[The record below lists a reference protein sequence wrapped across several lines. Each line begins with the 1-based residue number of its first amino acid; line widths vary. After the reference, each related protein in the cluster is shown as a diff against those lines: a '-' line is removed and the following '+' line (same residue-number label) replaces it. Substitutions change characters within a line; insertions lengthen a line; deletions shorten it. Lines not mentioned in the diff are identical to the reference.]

1 MVSTPT
7 GADKLFALP
16 PDEVTTNV
24 LLQQVFWFFGGETIN
39 LALRFSGY
47 NVAVSFEPVQVHTL

>member
-24 LLQQVFWFFGGETIN
+24 LLQQVF
-39 LALRFSGY
+39 
-47 NVAVSFEPVQVHTL
+47 